1 MWCTKSLGTRL
12 LTLLSQQWE
21 LFPVREF
28 SPDIE
33 QCQPRRWEAAGK
45 MKLFSFL
52 YCARI
57 ALLCSTLL
65 LKFLK
70 LIIYLSPEL
79 NLFMNVCLIVDLC
92 GKTEAGVSYTIIS
105 VEENY
110 IQESKPVAQKT
121 MESLETK
128 I

>member
-33 QCQPRRWEAAGK
+33 QCQPRGWDAAGK
-45 MKLFSFL
+45 MNLFSFL

-57 ALLCSTLL
+57 AL
-65 LKFLK
+65 FLS
-70 LIIYLSPEL
+70 IIIGPTVWYVGS
-79 NLFMNVCLIVDLC
+79 
-92 GKTEAGVSYTIIS
+92 
-105 VEENY
+105 
-110 IQESKPVAQKT
+110 
-121 MESLETK
+121 
-128 I
+128 

>member
-1 MWCTKSLGTRL
+1 MWCTKSPGTRL

-33 QCQPRRWEAAGK
+33 QCQPRGWEAAGK

-57 ALLCSTLL
+57 ALPCSTLL

-70 LIIYLSPEL
+70 STMYLSPEL
-79 NLFMNVCLIVDLC
+79 NLFMNFCLIVDLC

-110 IQESKPVAQKT
+110 TGE
-121 MESLETK
+121 
-128 I
+128 